1 VNAGKYNQKSEDRS
15 FVGCATCCTR
25 EPAATKSAWAKKVF
39 AHPTSVLCLLS
50 SVIIVALAQAVY
62 ADSAR
67 DSTSEGNK
75 FYKQGNFNEAINSY
89 DQALTE
95 APGALEPKFNQ
106 ANSYYRLDDL
116 SKALDL
122 YRQVAAES
130 KDMKLVAKSKYNLGN
145 TYFQQGSKQKDS
157 NLQKAIDDMKTAI
170 SSWRGVLD
178 IEPENKKAAKNIEVA
193 RLTIKDLLDQLNKQQ
208 KQQDA
213 NQPQDPNQ
221 QQKQSQQQQNSQ
233 KNQNQ
238 AQNQKNQ
245 QQSAGQDPNQPKE
258 PNEPQDQQ
266 KEQKKE
272 EQKQQVVPDTTAQQI
287 LDNEQRQRKNRQI
300 LQRGPWQ
307 KVEKDW

>member
-1 VNAGKYNQKSEDRS
+1 MLALLIAQG
-15 FVGCATCCTR
+15 
-25 EPAATKSAWAKKVF
+25 VF
-39 AHPTSVLCLLS
+39 
-50 SVIIVALAQAVY
+50 

-75 FYKQGNFNEAINSY
+75 LYEQGNFNEAINSY
-89 DQALTE
+89 DQALVE

-170 SSWRGVLD
+170 GSWRGVLD
-178 IEPENKKAAKNIEVA
+178 IEPENTKAAKNIEIA

-208 KQQDA
+208 QQQDP

-221 QQKQSQQQQNSQ
+221 QQQQNPQQDPNQPQDQQQQ
-233 KNQNQ
+233 
-238 AQNQKNQ
+238 Q
-245 QQSAGQDPNQPKE
+245 QTAGQDPNQPQD
-258 PNEPQDQQ
+258 PNQSQQQQQ
-266 KEQKKE
+266 KQQE
-272 EQKQQVVPDTTAQQI
+272 EQKQQQQAAPDTTAQEI
-287 LDNEQRQRKNRQI
+287 LDQEQRRRKERQV

>member
-1 VNAGKYNQKSEDRS
+1 VSAGKHNQKSEVRS

-25 EPAATKSAWAKKVF
+25 GLAATKSAWAKTAF

-75 FYKQGNFNEAINSY
+75 LYKKGNFNEAINSY
-89 DQALTE
+89 EQALLE

-106 ANSYYRLDDL
+106 ANGYYRLDDL
-116 SKALDL
+116 SKAMDL

-130 KDMKLVAKSKYNLGN
+130 KDMKLVAGAKYNLGN
-145 TYFQQGSKQKDS
+145 SYFQQGSKQKDS
-157 NLQKAIDDMKTAI
+157 NLQKAIDDLKTAI
-170 SSWRGVLD
+170 ESWRGALD

-193 RLTIKDLLDQLNKQQ
+193 RLLIKDLLDQLKKQQQ
-208 KQQDA
+208 KQDP

-221 QQKQSQQQQNSQ
+221 QKQQNQQQQSQ
-233 KNQNQ
+233 KQDPNQPQ
-238 AQNQKNQ
+238 DQQKQ
-245 QQSAGQDPNQPKE
+245 QQAAGQDPNR
-258 PNEPQDQQ
+258 PQDPNQSKDQQQ
-266 KEQKKE
+266 KQQA
-272 EQKQQVVPDTTAQQI
+272 EQKQQAAPDTTAQEI
-287 LDNEQRQRKNRQI
+287 LDREQQQRKERQI

>member
-1 VNAGKYNQKSEDRS
+1 VNEKKH
-15 FVGCATCCTR
+15 
-25 EPAATKSAWAKKVF
+25 KKVF
-39 AHPTSVLCLLS
+39 QILL
-50 SVIIVALAQAVY
+50 ALLIAQAAF

-75 FYKQGNFNEAINSY
+75 LYKQGNFNEAINSY

-106 ANSYYRLDDL
+106 ANSYYQFDDL

-122 YRQVAAES
+122 YREVAAES
-130 KDMKLVAKSKYNLGN
+130 KDMKLVAKAKYNLGN

-170 SSWRGVLD
+170 GSWRGVLD

-193 RLTIKDLLDQLNKQQ
+193 RLVIKDLLDQLNKQQ
-208 KQQDA
+208 QDP

-221 QQKQSQQQQNSQ
+221 QQQQQNPQQDPNQPQQQQQ
-233 KNQNQ
+233 TV
-238 AQNQKNQ
+238 
-245 QQSAGQDPNQPKE
+245 GQDPNQPQD
-258 PNEPQDQQ
+258 PNQSQDQQ
-266 KEQKKE
+266 
-272 EQKQQVVPDTTAQQI
+272 QKQQEEEKQQQQAVPDTTAQEI
-287 LDNEQRQRKNRQI
+287 LDQEQRRRKERQI

>member
-1 VNAGKYNQKSEDRS
+1 VNAGKHNQ
-15 FVGCATCCTR
+15 
-25 EPAATKSAWAKKVF
+25 KSAWAKTAF

-50 SVIIVALAQAVY
+50 SVIIVALTQAVF
-62 ADSAR
+62 AGPAR

-75 FYKQGNFNEAINSY
+75 LYKQGNFSEAINSY

-116 SKALDL
+116 SNALDL

-178 IEPENKKAAKNIEVA
+178 IEPENTKAAKNIEVA
-193 RLTIKDLLDQLNKQQ
+193 RLIIKDLLDQLNKQQ
-208 KQQDA
+208 QQDPNHPQDQNQQQQSQQQQSQQQDPNQPQDQQQQQQQAARQDA

-221 QQKQSQQQQNSQ
+221 PQEQQQKQQ
-233 KNQNQ
+233 
-238 AQNQKNQ
+238 
-245 QQSAGQDPNQPKE
+245 
-258 PNEPQDQQ
+258 
-266 KEQKKE
+266 E
-272 EQKQQVVPDTTAQQI
+272 EQKQQQQVAPDTTAQEI
-287 LDNEQRQRKNRQI
+287 LDQEQRRRKERQI

>member
-1 VNAGKYNQKSEDRS
+1 VNAGKHKTVLQILL
-15 FVGCATCCTR
+15 VLLIVQ
-25 EPAATKSAWAKKVF
+25 AAF
-39 AHPTSVLCLLS
+39 ADT
-50 SVIIVALAQAVY
+50 
-62 ADSAR
+62 AR

-75 FYKQGNFNEAINSY
+75 LYKQGNFSEAINSY
-89 DQALTE
+89 DQALIE

-170 SSWRGVLD
+170 GSWRGVLD
-178 IEPENKKAAKNIEVA
+178 IKPENTKAAKNIEVA
-193 RLTIKDLLDQLNKQQ
+193 RLIIKDLLDQLNKQQ
-208 KQQDA
+208 QDP

-221 QQKQSQQQQNSQ
+221 QQQQNQQQQSQQQDP
-233 KNQNQ
+233 NQPQ
-238 AQNQKNQ
+238 DQ
-245 QQSAGQDPNQPKE
+245 QQQQQAAGQDPNQPQD
-258 PNEPQDQQ
+258 PNQSEQQQQQ
-266 KEQKKE
+266 KQQE
-272 EQKQQVVPDTTAQQI
+272 EQKQQQQVAPDTSAQEI
-287 LDNEQRQRKNRQI
+287 LDQEQRRRKERQT

>member
-1 VNAGKYNQKSEDRS
+1 VNAGKY
-15 FVGCATCCTR
+15 
-25 EPAATKSAWAKKVF
+25 KKIIQ
-39 AHPTSVLCLLS
+39 LLLALL
-50 SVIIVALAQAVY
+50 IVQAVS
-62 ADSAR
+62 AQSAR

-75 FYKQGNFNEAINSY
+75 LYKQGKFNEAINSY

-95 APGALEPKFNQ
+95 SPGALEPKFNQ
-106 ANSYYRLDDL
+106 ANSYYKLDDL

-122 YRQVAAES
+122 YREVAAES

-208 KQQDA
+208 QQRDP

-221 QQKQSQQQQNSQ
+221 QQQGQKQDSNQYHDQKQQKQNAGHDP
-233 KNQNQ
+233 NQP
-238 AQNQKNQ
+238 
-245 QQSAGQDPNQPKE
+245 QDPNQSKQE
-258 PNEPQDQQ
+258 QQ
-266 KEQKKE
+266 KQQE
-272 EQKQQVVPDTTAQQI
+272 EQKQQQVAPDTTAQEI
-287 LDNEQRQRKNRQI
+287 LDNEQRRRKERQI
-300 LQRGPWQ
+300 LQRSPSQ

>member
-1 VNAGKYNQKSEDRS
+1 M
-15 FVGCATCCTR
+15 
-25 EPAATKSAWAKKVF
+25 KSAWAKTAF

-50 SVIIVALAQAVY
+50 SVIIVALTQAVF
-62 ADSAR
+62 AGPTR
-67 DSTSEGNK
+67 DSTSEGNRL
-75 FYKQGNFNEAINSY
+75 YKQGNFSEAINSY

-178 IEPENKKAAKNIEVA
+178 IEPENTKAAKNIEVA

-208 KQQDA
+208 QDP

-221 QQKQSQQQQNSQ
+221 QQQQQSQQQDP
-233 KNQNQ
+233 
-238 AQNQKNQ
+238 NQ
-245 QQSAGQDPNQPKE
+245 QQDQKQQQQAAGQDPNR
-258 PNEPQDQQ
+258 PQDPNQPQEQQQ
-266 KEQKKE
+266 KQQE
-272 EQKQQVVPDTTAQQI
+272 EQKQQQQAAPDTTAQEI
-287 LDNEQRQRKNRQI
+287 LDQEQRRRKERQI